1 MEIYVARQP
10 IFDKNKK
17 IHAYEL
23 LFRDSM
29 SNFFPDVDANT
40 ATSNVLT
47 NTFLSMGVDAV
58 TGNKTAFV
66 NFPQDLLLKRI
77 PLVFSRDRLV
87 VEVLEDV
94 KPEIAVVEA
103 CREIA
108 QKGFRLALDDFFYQE
123 ELEPLIQLADTI
135 KFDFR
140 LTPVEELPDIIRK
153 LSACNIRLLA
163 EKVET
168 HEEFKRAVEL
178 GFRYFQGYFFNKPEI
193 LKGRG
198 LPDSKL
204 NLLAIMAEAN
214 KEEVAFGKLESI
226 ISRDVSIS
234 YKLMRYIDSAYF
246 KRATE
251 ITSIKQAIVLLG
263 ENGIRRFL
271 SLIAM
276 AGLAADKPDEL
287 IRTSII
293 RAKFCELLGKSDS
306 AETRPSELFML
317 GLFSLIDAIMDN
329 SMEYLVENI
338 PLPRNIK
345 EALIHQEGEM
355 YTYLKLAICYEKGD
369 WPEISRLTRALNVD
383 ENRLPDDF
391 MEALNWADSFT
402 AV

>member
-10 IFDKNKK
+10 IFNKNKK

-29 SNFFPDVDANT
+29 SNFFPDVDANK
-40 ATSNVLT
+40 ATSSVLT
-47 NTFLSMGVDAV
+47 NTFLSMGVEAV

-66 NFPQDLLLKRI
+66 NFPQDLLVKRI

-94 KPEIAVVEA
+94 KPELDVVEA

-123 ELEPLIQLADTI
+123 DLEPLIQLADTI

-140 LTPVEELPDIIRK
+140 LTPVEEIPHIIRK
-153 LSACNIRLLA
+153 LSAYNIQLLA

-168 HEEFKRAVEL
+168 HDEFNRAVEL

-198 LPDSKL
+198 LSDSKL
-204 NLLAIMAEAN
+204 NLLTIMAEAN

-234 YKLMRYIDSAYF
+234 YKLMRYINSAYF
-246 KRATE
+246 RRASE
-251 ITSIKQAIVLLG
+251 ITSINQAIVLLG
-263 ENGIRRFL
+263 EKGIRRFL

-293 RAKFCELLGKSDS
+293 RAKFCELLGKGDGIQTS
-306 AETRPSELFML
+306 PSELFML

-329 SMEYLVENI
+329 SMAYLIENI
-338 PLPRNIK
+338 PLPRSIK
-345 EALIHQEGEM
+345 EALIHHKGEM
-355 YTYLKLAICYEKGD
+355 YPYLKLTICYEKGD
-369 WPEISRLTRALNVD
+369 WQEINKLTGALNVD
-383 ENRLPDDF
+383 ENRLPEDF

-402 AV
+402 AD